1 MICEVCGGKIVDPDG
16 AHRPSECIQVL
27 KGNLED
33 RIQKAAKEAVKAE
46 RRRMGEAVETLPNKA
61 DVRKLLYPGEPAKPT
76 KSRVIPFSEL
86 IIRQG

>member
-1 MICEVCGGKIVDPDG
+1 MICEVCGGKTLDPDG

-27 KGNLED
+27 KSMMEE
-33 RIQKAAKEAVKAE
+33 RAQKAAREAVKAE
-46 RRRMGEAVETLPNKA
+46 RRRMGEAIETLQNKA
-61 DVRKLLYPGEPAKPT
+61 EVQKLLYPGEPAKPT